1 MVENVFVAFVTRK
14 TLGRVPSARRAIER
28 IGGDVGHRGGTSIER
43 CDGINTCI
51 DTDRV
56 DTAAWTR
63 GRMAASQER
72 CGAIDLRQAIC
83 EWNVLLS
90 L

>member
-14 TLGRVPSARRAIER
+14 TRGGVPSARRAIER
-28 IGGDVGHRGGTSIER
+28 IGGDVGRRFGTIAER
-43 CDGINTCI
+43 CNGSNACI
-51 DTDRV
+51 VTDRI
-56 DTAAWTR
+56 DAAARTR
-63 GRMAASQER
+63 RRVAASEER
-72 CGAIDLRQAIC
+72 GCAIDLWQAIC